1 MLNNV
6 VLMGRLTADPE
17 LKQTPSGVSV
27 CQFTIAIDRNF
38 TNQNG
43 ERQSDFINVVAWRQ
57 TAEFISRYFAKGRM
71 IAIIGSLR
79 TRTYDDKRYPD
90 VKHYVTEVYAD
101 SASFTGEKKQDDNGG
116 GNYQNNGGY
125 GGNYQQQ
132 QSRPNNNGYNN
143 NVQQQPPQ
151 NTTVGV
157 GDLSDFEE
165 VISDSDLPF

>member
-1 MLNNV
+1 MAINNCV
-6 VLMGRLTADPE
+6 FMGRICNDLE
-17 LKQTPSGVSV
+17 VKQTQSGKRVLS
-27 CQFTIAIDRNF
+27 FTLAVDSSFKQQDGTYKTNF
-38 TNQNG
+38 INFVAWEQKA
-43 ERQSDFINVVAWRQ
+43 DFISQ
-57 TAEFISRYFAKGRM
+57 YFRKGSM
-71 IAIIGSLR
+71 IAVIGELNQ
-79 TRTYDDKRYPD
+79 RTYQGQDGKNHSVY
-90 VKHYVTEVYAD
+90 EVFV
-101 SASFTGEKKQDDNGG
+101 SQASFTGEKKQDDNGG

>member
-27 CQFTIAIDRNF
+27 CQFTVAIDRDF
-38 TNQNG
+38 TGQNG
-43 ERQSDFINVVAWRQ
+43 ERQTDFINVVAWRQ

-101 SASFTGEKKQDDNGG
+101 RASFTGEKKQDDNGG

-143 NVQQQPPQ
+143 VQQQPPQ